1 MIVSRNLCS
10 CGRHQPREGEVLVS
24 RGDGKLLPLDIVA
37 VVDRLP
43 VTQQLVRLQ
52 GGVPVEAAKQLHFIV
67 NEVGQLVLQQRQL
80 VLQQRDFAVPLVG
93 AWVAGLLCG
102 RRLIFFFIWPKGSEK
117 DGRQGSK
124 LKRKRAEAT
133 SKGKERKQKM
143 EREAGES

>member
-67 NEVGQLVLQQRQL
+67 NEVGQLL
-80 VLQQRDFAVPLVG
+80 LQQRDFVVPLVG

-117 DGRQGSK
+117 EGRQGSK
-124 LKRKRAEAT
+124 LKRKRAEAK
-133 SKGKERKQKM
+133 SKGKERKQKI
-143 EREAGES
+143 EREAGEW